1 MKKKMNFE
9 KLTKK
14 KTYFIADIAA
24 NHDGSLARAKKLIK
38 LCAQAG
44 ANAAKFQH
52 FKAET
57 IVSDYGFEKMKKLS
71 HHKKWKKSVFE
82 VYKKASI
89 DPKWNSSLSKECKK
103 YNIDYMT
110 APYDLE
116 YVVDVKNY
124 ISAYKI
130 GSGDITWKKILI
142 KIAKQKK
149 PIILATGASNFDDVK
164 KAVKTIQRFNKIKMV
179 LMQCNTNY
187 TNSIENFSY
196 LNLNV
201 LNQYKN
207 FFKNKIILGLSDHT
221 PGHQSVMGAISMGAK
236 VIEKHFTDSNYRKG
250 PDHKFSMNPKT
261 WFQMVR
267 DVRLL
272 EQSLGDGKKK
282 IEKNEKESVII
293 QRRGAWLNK
302 DVQKGESL
310 TEKMIDYLRPSP
322 KNSIDIF
329 EIKKIIG
336 KKFRKSKKKNSLI
349 TSKCLMK

>member
-103 YNIDYMT
+103 YKIDYMT

-164 KAVKTIQRFNKIKMV
+164 KQ
-179 LMQCNTNY
+179 
-187 TNSIENFSY
+187 
-196 LNLNV
+196 
-201 LNQYKN
+201 
-207 FFKNKIILGLSDHT
+207 
-221 PGHQSVMGAISMGAK
+221 
-236 VIEKHFTDSNYRKG
+236 
-250 PDHKFSMNPKT
+250 
-261 WFQMVR
+261 
-267 DVRLL
+267 
-272 EQSLGDGKKK
+272 
-282 IEKNEKESVII
+282 
-293 QRRGAWLNK
+293 
-302 DVQKGESL
+302 
-310 TEKMIDYLRPSP
+310 
-322 KNSIDIF
+322 
-329 EIKKIIG
+329 
-336 KKFRKSKKKNSLI
+336 
-349 TSKCLMK
+349 